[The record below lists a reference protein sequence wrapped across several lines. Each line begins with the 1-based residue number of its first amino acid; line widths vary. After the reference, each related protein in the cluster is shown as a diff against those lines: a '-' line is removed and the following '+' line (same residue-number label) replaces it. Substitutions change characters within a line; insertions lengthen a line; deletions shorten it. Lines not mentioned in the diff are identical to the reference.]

1 MLSNVEDGKLTHVI
15 AKYHSLSD
23 SDDKGVEGP
32 AFNAHFIK
40 FAAVL
45 MHCSHMEW
53 GPKFFKMGSK
63 WGPHF
68 E

>member
-40 FAAVL
+40 FAAFAWNKL
-45 MHCSHMEW
+45 SSNIPYTYC
-53 GPKFFKMGSK
+53 K
-63 WGPHF
+63 
-68 E
+68 